1 MSVAQALPQ
10 SLPDRSALKSGPL
23 PPVLPHFPRVV
34 RDDLPEIAQALD
46 GHVAALSGRRVLVT
60 GATGM
65 LAGYLVDTLAY
76 LNDCG
81 ALSSPCRLTLL
92 ARSPERA
99 RQRLGHLQGRAD
111 VEFVFQDVCAPISAA
126 LSADF
131 LIHAAAP
138 ATPKD
143 FLGDPLGSLDANTH
157 ALRNLLERAR
167 AASPASVLYMSSS
180 EVYGTP
186 DPDAIP
192 TPEGYVGRVDPLSRR
207 AYYAEAKRAGETY
220 CRAYHEVHGL
230 PIKIARPFHVHGPGM
245 RLDEGRAV
253 PTLIAM
259 GLSGERLALESDG
272 RATRTY
278 GYVSDGTVALLRLLL
293 SEHQGEAFNVGSD
306 RPEISMLELAQHIS
320 ELFGRTEP
328 VLINRSPS
336 SKAGQGAPG
345 RACPDL
351 GKLRAAFAF
360 EPRVLLRE
368 GLSRIIR
375 WFQPS

>member
-1 MSVAQALPQ
+1 M
-10 SLPDRSALKSGPL
+10 RE
-23 PPVLPHFPRVV
+23 
-34 RDDLPEIAQALD
+34 DLPEIARELA
-46 GHVAALSGRRVLVT
+46 GHVAALSGRHVLIT

-81 ALSSPCRLTLL
+81 VLASPCRMTLL

-99 RQRLGHLQGRAD
+99 RQRLGHLVGRAD
-111 VEFVFQDVCAPISAA
+111 VEFVFQDVRAPLSVAA
-126 LSADF
+126 RADF
-131 LIHAAAP
+131 VVHAAAP

-143 FLGDPLGSLDANTH
+143 FLGDPLGSLDANTY
-157 ALRNLLERAR
+157 ALRNVLDWAR
-167 AASPASVLYMSSS
+167 AGAPISILYLSSS

-186 DPDAIP
+186 DVAAIP
-192 TPEGYVGRVDPLSRR
+192 TPETYVGRVDPLSRR

-245 RLDEGRAV
+245 RLDEGRVV
-253 PTLIAM
+253 PTLLAM
-259 GLSGERLALESDG
+259 GLSGEPLALDSDG

-306 RPEISMLELAQHIS
+306 RPEVSMLELAQHMA
-320 ELFGRTEP
+320 ELFGRNEP
-328 VLINRSPS
+328 VLVGRSPGS
-336 SKAGQGAPG
+336 RTAQVAPA

-351 GKLRAAFAF
+351 SKLRAAFAI
-360 EPRVLLRE
+360 ESRIGLRE